1 MKYFKV
7 IRSVNELVGDEGLWR
22 LPSYVVDE
30 YVLDEPRTKALE
42 TAVNS
47 ITVGNNVLIIG
58 SPGTGKTAFML
69 ILLKRL
75 LEEGFQ
81 VGVILEGAASISRS
95 HEETGIILFYDDL
108 PRIRREALLSI
119 FRTRAKNIVATA
131 RTEEVPY
138 IQRTTGEDPWN
149 LFNRIEIPGMK
160 PEDLRKILIRYTSR
174 EGIKILED
182 EATDVVVEKA
192 QGLPVYIW
200 QLVRELKIKKSDLTV
215 DFARQIPQGMFDY
228 VDDILWRVLGEHP
241 ERYEVLITLLCMAD
255 MLRYAVHQDLYN
267 AIFVTA
273 KKMRTGREYRLEEA
287 LFSDLL
293 DNITRYLAREGISY
307 TFRLPHDSWGDV
319 LKGRSSGP
327 MSGEISRVNTIYPSR
342 RRRRILVEAARRAWN
357 EVLKISEDE
366 SRKQKFI
373 ENLRNNFTEEELA
386 YIGVLEKPVEV
397 KGPPTLSVEDISFLT
412 GQLRSFVADPTQWY
426 FDEKADDAIR
436 IAEQVITHPKADKDA
451 LNLAAVA
458 FLKRWRETR
467 DEYLLTIA
475 ENTLHRVNT
484 AKAWYNLGLAYYE
497 EGDYMSAIK
506 AYEWAI
512 KKGMSKKDADVYYNL
527 ALAYIKAGK
536 IKEGVKAL
544 EEYVKRKPED
554 KKTKEILERIKRP
567 KKK

>member
-1 MKYFKV
+1 MKYFKI

-30 YVLDEPRTKALE
+30 YVLDKPRAKALE
-42 TAVNS
+42 IAVNY
-47 ITVGNNVLIIG
+47 ITSGNNVLITG

-69 ILLKRL
+69 MTLKKL
-75 LEEGFQ
+75 LEEGYQ
-81 VGVILEGAASISRS
+81 VGVILEGVSSVSRS
-95 HEETGIILFYDDL
+95 HEDTGIILFYDDL

-119 FRTRAKNIVATA
+119 FRTRAKNIVSTA
-131 RTEEVPY
+131 RTEEVPF
-138 IQRTTGEDPWN
+138 IKRVTGDDPWN
-149 LFNRIEIPGMK
+149 LFNRIEIPSME
-160 PEDLRKILIRYTSR
+160 PEHLRKILVRYTSR

-182 EATDVVVEKA
+182 EAIGMVVEKA
-192 QGLPVYIW
+192 QGLPVYVW
-200 QLVRELKIKKSDLTV
+200 QLVRELKIKKSDLNV

-267 AIFVTA
+267 AVFVTA
-273 KKMRTGREYRLEEA
+273 KTMRTGREYRLEEA

-319 LKGRSSGP
+319 LRGRSSGP

-342 RRRRILVEAARRAWN
+342 RRRRILVEAARRVWN

-373 ENLRNNFTEEELA
+373 ENLKNNFTEEDLSF
-386 YIGVLEKPVEV
+386 IGIIEKPIEV
-397 KGPPTLSVEDISFLT
+397 KGPPTLPVEDISFLT
-412 GQLRSFVADPTQWY
+412 DQLRSFVADPTQWY

-436 IAEQVITHPKADKDA
+436 IAEQVITHPKANKDA

-467 DEYLLTIA
+467 DESLLTLA

-512 KKGMSKKDADVYYNL
+512 RKGMGKKDADVYYNL
-527 ALAYIKAGK
+527 ALAYMKAGK

-544 EEYVKRKPED
+544 EEYVKRNPED
-554 KKTKEILERIKRP
+554 KKTKKILERIKKP